1 MANAAVDNDVL
12 LKAVSYGIL
21 QPLLKAL
28 PQRCA
33 YGVLGTA
40 RFVVPRYLKRRPP
53 HRYEQAKVELEQA
66 LATLEVFEP
75 TEREVALAAAL
86 EFEAQRLQLSLHGGE
101 CTLLAILYERELLNL
116 LTGDKAAILAIG
128 KVPMPEGCDRTRF
141 ERKVVCF
148 ERAVLALLDRVGD
161 EFRNVICAEPNVDIA
176 MRICFS
182 CSTPEVDNASWREG
196 LQSEIRNLNQQ
207 APNLLID

>member
-12 LKAVSYGIL
+12 VKAVSYGIF

-28 PQRCA
+28 PQEYE

-40 RFVVPRYLKRRPP
+40 RFVLPRYLRRRRPN
-53 HRYEQAKVELEQA
+53 RYEQARVELEHA
-66 LATLEVFEP
+66 LSALEVLEP
-75 TEREVALAAAL
+75 NEREVALAAAL

-101 CTLLAILYERELLNL
+101 CTLLAILYERGLLNL

-128 KVPMPEGCDRTRF
+128 KVPMPEGCDRARF
-141 ERKVVCF
+141 ERKIICF
-148 ERAVLALLDRVGD
+148 ERAILALLDRVGD

-182 CSTPEVDNASWREG
+182 CAAPEVNSASWREG
-196 LQSEIRNLNQQ
+196 LQSEIRNINRQV
-207 APNLLID
+207 PNLLID